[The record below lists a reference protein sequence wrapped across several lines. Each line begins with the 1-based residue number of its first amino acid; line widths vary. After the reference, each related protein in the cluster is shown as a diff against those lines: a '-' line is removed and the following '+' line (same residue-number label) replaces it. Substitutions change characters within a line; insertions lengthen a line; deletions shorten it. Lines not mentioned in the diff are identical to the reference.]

1 MNITDF
7 LLPIAV
13 ASSFSSNSGNSD
25 NNDKSDI
32 SKNNDECF
40 VVDKTDMEEN
50 LNYMI
55 SDRDFSKINENAESK
70 LFTQSR
76 YIYQIPQKANRGLH
90 ICCMLSFT
98 YHSISC

>member
-50 LNYMI
+50 LNYMYL
-55 SDRDFSKINENAESK
+55 D
-70 LFTQSR
+70 
-76 YIYQIPQKANRGLH
+76 
-90 ICCMLSFT
+90 
-98 YHSISC
+98 

>member
-32 SKNNDECF
+32 SKNNDEYF

-55 SDRDFSKINENAESK
+55 AIVIFLRLTK
-70 LFTQSR
+70 T
-76 YIYQIPQKANRGLH
+76 
-90 ICCMLSFT
+90 LST
-98 YHSISC
+98 S

>member
-13 ASSFSSNSGNSD
+13 ASSFGSNSGNSD

-50 LNYMI
+50 LN
-55 SDRDFSKINENAESK
+55 
-70 LFTQSR
+70 
-76 YIYQIPQKANRGLH
+76 
-90 ICCMLSFT
+90 
-98 YHSISC
+98 

>member
-40 VVDKTDMEEN
+40 VLTKP
-50 LNYMI
+50 
-55 SDRDFSKINENAESK
+55 SKNKHMTKI
-70 LFTQSR
+70 
-76 YIYQIPQKANRGLH
+76 LH
-90 ICCMLSFT
+90 EMKSVR
-98 YHSISC
+98 S